1 MKTTL
6 STGDYFGT
14 SRRKFRVTEV
24 DEKNGVYKAQWQG
37 EFWKQTG
44 ERQQTSYYSPIV
56 VIPIGEFEKL
66 NEKFTEEGVM
76 AYLPVKME
84 SDYKKNKNF

>member
-1 MKTTL
+1 MKATL
-6 STGDYFGT
+6 ETGKFFGT
-14 SRRKFRVTEV
+14 ANKKLQITEV
-24 DEKNGVYKAQWQG
+24 NEKEGIYKAQWQG

-56 VIPIGEFEKL
+56 VFIISEFEEL
-66 NEKFTEEGVM
+66 NSNFTEEGVM
-76 AYLPVKME
+76 AYLHVKME